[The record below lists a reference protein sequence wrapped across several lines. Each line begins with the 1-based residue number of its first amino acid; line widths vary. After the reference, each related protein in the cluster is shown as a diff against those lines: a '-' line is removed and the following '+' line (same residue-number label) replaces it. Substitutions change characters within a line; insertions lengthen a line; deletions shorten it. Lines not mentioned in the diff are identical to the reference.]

1 MIYKLKRLLK
11 KPLPRIRYRRPNL
24 RMPSL
29 SFLFPS
35 ILFKRIGAVLGAIN
49 TILLVFTG
57 VIGLAISF
65 INQGQVGNVIHWLSP
80 ILPFKL
86 ENILWTGTWIN
97 VTDQFVFDNIM
108 AAQANFIPTIT
119 VSIGLIILGFVL
131 HAANFGVWWRAFKA
145 APMAVVRAP
154 INFYKKLV
162 EWRNWALA
170 KIEYLN
176 SESQKWK
183 TAFNIAKSPY
193 SLLRACGFS
202 PQMAIGLLAIGG
214 TAGTGVVVN
223 ETVLADRSFSNGDS
237 GIYAAPALNPSATL
251 EETMAWRKENSGLGK
266 EDNTLRVVMGSTPVR
281 EIKIENVTVGTVYTG
296 GAIPSS
302 AHTSVGGT
310 AAAATAVLIGGTVV
324 AGENAVSTYL
334 EVGEFLIEKSRCT
347 FMYFDN
353 ITAHT
358 INVIG
363 NASDG
368 QSINQTP
375 GTSRMRAVGGGH
387 HQAEAMVTSGGSYD
401 RIHIDAPT
409 SAVNGKIDKITLSN
423 LYTEG
428 GSCSFDRMKIGTL
441 TIKLN
446 EVGGG
451 GNAGA
456 ADGFATKEFK
466 INQSVT
472 AANWNVSDNVEVT
485 IAAPTETV
493 TNE

>member
-176 SESQKWK
+176 SESAKWK
-183 TAFNIAKSPY
+183 TTFKIMTSPY
-193 SLLRACGFS
+193 TLLRALGFS
-202 PQMAIGLLAIGG
+202 PQMAIGLLAVVG
-214 TAGTGVVVN
+214 TEGTGVVVN